1 MSDINTIRI
10 YFYFRIGISF
20 KRIASE
26 RKTVTSNMTAPWNET
41 ALLTLLSNH
50 ELNEIFHTDEI
61 GLLYQCLP
69 NKTFHL
75 SAEKYSGGKKSKV
88 RLTGMA
94 SASATHEKLPMFV
107 IGKSKTPRCFKN
119 VKQLSCW

>member
-41 ALLTLLSNH
+41 ALLTLLSSH
-50 ELNEIFHTDEI
+50 ELNEIFNTDEI
-61 GLLYQCLP
+61 DLFYQCLP

-75 SAEKYSGGKKSKV
+75 SAEKYSGGKK
-88 RLTGMA
+88 
-94 SASATHEKLPMFV
+94 
-107 IGKSKTPRCFKN
+107 
-119 VKQLSCW
+119 VK